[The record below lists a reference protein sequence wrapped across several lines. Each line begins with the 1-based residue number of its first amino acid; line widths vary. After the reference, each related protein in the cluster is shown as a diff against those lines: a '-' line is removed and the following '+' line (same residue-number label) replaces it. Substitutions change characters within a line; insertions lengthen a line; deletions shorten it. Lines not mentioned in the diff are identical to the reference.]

1 MAQPRGCSRFI
12 EETAACRSPDEAV
25 SDRCCGTPKEYGISL
40 SEATITETQL
50 SVKRSW
56 QIHDTTPQAKGQ

>member
-1 MAQPRGCSRFI
+1 MAQPCGCSRFF
-12 EETAACRSPDEAV
+12 EETAACQSLDEAV
-25 SDRCCGTPKEYGISL
+25 SDRCCGTPKEYGISF

-56 QIHDTTPQAKGQ
+56 QIHDTNRWAKGQ